1 MKNIL
6 LITSI
11 FILFLGCSKE
21 PVKPQAQALI
31 KPNKVEIIQEIIPES
46 KKIVVLESNTTIEV
60 LDINISEIKAC
71 DMSLGEVYE
80 PKIMFK
86 NLPKTYLLK
95 SSFETLPNWHKENYD
110 EALKNFLN
118 SCQTEKTKKMY
129 KRICRQAKYAKDA
142 QIFIQ
147 KEFLPYQIN
156 TKDGGKEGL
165 LTGYYEPELRGSLK
179 KTKKYKY
186 PIYETP
192 KDLIIVDLSS
202 IYPSLKNYRLR
213 GKIEGNKLVP
223 YDTRKQS
230 TSKHVPA
237 KAICYTDSKVD
248 LFFLEIQGSGRV
260 KLKNG
265 KTIFVGYDNQNG
277 HRYRAIGK
285 YLVRIGAIK
294 LKDVSLQ
301 TIRAWLNKNPSR
313 IDEVLNYNKSVVY
326 FKERQNPASGSL
338 GLCLTPER
346 SIAVDRRYIPL
357 GSMLYLNADVK
368 DKNVSKIVLAQDTG
382 GAIKGAIRADMFLG
396 YGKEAMNTAGELKS
410 PLKLWIL
417 LPKNAKVSN
426 L

>member
-11 FILFLGCSKE
+11 VILFLGCSKE
-21 PVKPQAQALI
+21 PIEPKIESVQAE
-31 KPNKVEIIQEIIPES
+31 EII
-46 KKIVVLESNTTIEV
+46 IVKELKSLDLNNTLE
-60 LDINISEIKAC
+60 LDTAEIKAC
-71 DMSLGEVYE
+71 DLNLGEE
-80 PKIMFK
+80 FEAKIMFK
-86 NLPKTYLLK
+86 QLPKTYLLK
-95 SSFETLPNWHKENYD
+95 SDFTDLPNWHKENYD

-118 SCQTEKTKKMY
+118 SCQTKKTKKMY
-129 KRICRQAKYAKDA
+129 KRICREAKYAKNA
-142 QIFIQ
+142 QFFIQ
-147 KEFLPYQIN
+147 KEFLPYKIN
-156 TKDGGKEGL
+156 TKSGEEEGL

-179 KTKKYKY
+179 KTRKYKY

-192 KDLIIVDLSS
+192 QDLIIVDLSS

-223 YDTRKQS
+223 YDTRKES
-230 TSKHVPA
+230 KSKHIKA
-237 KAICYTDSKVD
+237 KVICYTDSKID

-260 KLKNG
+260 TLKNG
-265 KTIFVGYDNQNG
+265 KTLFVGYDNQNG
-277 HRYRAIGK
+277 HRYRAIGR
-285 YLVRIGAIK
+285 YLVKIGAIK
-294 LKDVSLQ
+294 LKNVSLQ
-301 TIRAWLNKNPSR
+301 SIKAWLVRNPLR
-313 IDEVLNYNKSVVY
+313 VDEVLNYNKSVVY
-326 FKERQNPASGSL
+326 FKQRKNSASGSL

-368 DKNVSKIVLAQDTG
+368 DKNVSRIVLAQDTG

-396 YGKEAMNTAGELKS
+396 YGKDAMNTAGELKS

-417 LPKNAKVSN
+417 LPKDAKVSS